1 MEAIV
6 YPKRP
11 SSRRDTSYPRAPAEY
26 SDRCRKQRYLRHR
39 CRKYLTYDTAARS
52 PYTPR
57 ITPRLPRLRWHV
69 VGQSLKLWCIPNGP
83 VLDEIRRILVNP
95 QNNQTGVVNK
105 PKIGLIYDTAARSRH
120 TPRIGQ
126 TLPRL
131 FWHGVELSLKLS
143 CTENGPVF
151 DEMHRI
157 RVHPQNNQ
165 TGVVNKPHLRHRSKL
180 AVQLPDRPSVTTAVC
195 TWWTAIVDKAIVCP
209 KRPSTRRDT
218 YVVSAYTNTKFKLA
232 LVLVCTVA
240 HTRALVYRYTIYTKP
255 PPRHE

>member
-1 MEAIV
+1 MYDIAPCLRHTSRIAPGLPRLFWHGVVLYIMEAIV

-95 QNNQTGVVNK
+95 QNNQTGVVKK
-105 PKIGLIYDTAARSRH
+105 PKKGLI
-120 TPRIGQ
+120 
-126 TLPRL
+126 
-131 FWHGVELSLKLS
+131 
-143 CTENGPVF
+143 
-151 DEMHRI
+151 
-157 RVHPQNNQ
+157 
-165 TGVVNKPHLRHRSKL
+165 LRHRC
-180 AVQLPDRPSVTTAVC
+180 RT
-195 TWWTAIVDKAIVCP
+195 
-209 KRPSTRRDT
+209 
-218 YVVSAYTNTKFKLA
+218 
-232 LVLVCTVA
+232 
-240 HTRALVYRYTIYTKP
+240 
-255 PPRHE
+255 

>member
-1 MEAIV
+1 MAVLAWCRAIMEAIV

-131 FWHGVELSLKLS
+131 FWHGVELSLKLPNMQ
-143 CTENGPVF
+143 T
-151 DEMHRI
+151 
-157 RVHPQNNQ
+157 PQY
-165 TGVVNKPHLRHRSKL
+165 
-180 AVQLPDRPSVTTAVC
+180 
-195 TWWTAIVDKAIVCP
+195 
-209 KRPSTRRDT
+209 STR
-218 YVVSAYTNTKFKLA
+218 YLVSAYTRRLNRP
-232 LVLVCTVA
+232 V
-240 HTRALVYRYTIYTKP
+240 P
-255 PPRHE
+255 